1 MHKTLRNRLG
11 KARRFAAPALIALLS
26 ACAASGPRSTDEPP
40 AQAGQDYRSLGRE
53 DAPVTMIEFT
63 DLQCPYCARFAQ
75 QTFPRLKSE
84 YIDTGRLRYAS
95 RDLPLSFHAYAL
107 PAAVAARCA
116 GEQGQYWPYREALF
130 ARQATLDREP
140 YDALAGELGLDL
152 ERFQECRK
160 DPAQSAA
167 VGEDVALARSH
178 GIESTPSFVI
188 GKVVDGQFVGQQFSG
203 AEPYASVA
211 ARVDA
216 LLAQ

>member
-1 MHKTLRNRLG
+1 MRENS
-11 KARRFAAPALIALLS
+11 RRTRISWRSTVPGLLLLLAACTTPGPPPATEPAAPV
-26 ACAASGPRSTDEPP
+26 T
-40 AQAGQDYRSLGRE
+40 QDFRSLGRA
-53 DAPVTMIEFT
+53 DAPVTLIEFT
-63 DLQCPYCARFAQ
+63 DLQCPYCARFAL

-84 YIDTGRLRYAS
+84 YINTGKLRYAS

-116 GEQGQYWPYREALF
+116 GEQGHYWIYRESLF
-130 ARQATLDREP
+130 ARQATLDSEP

-152 ERFQECRK
+152 KRFQACRN
-160 DPAQSAA
+160 DPAQAAA
-167 VGEDVALARSH
+167 VRQDVALARSH

-188 GKVVDGQFVGQQFSG
+188 GRVVDGQFVGQQFSG

-216 LLAQ
+216 LLAK